1 MLTLT
6 VTAAFMAFPW
16 FSLALAWTIPVPY
29 GPYGIG
35 TSSMELTYAQ
45 ELDPFAPSE
54 QRRRIMVSAFYPV
67 TEAALCQQQS
77 IPYMPP
83 STASVYT
90 EIYGAYGLSNGTL
103 DALELIMCR
112 KTLPIKHRCLR
123 YPIVLFSPG
132 LGDSRLLY
140 SAMAGS
146 IAAQG
151 FVVVTIDHTYDA
163 AVVEFPDGEL
173 VFEANITTKAQVE
186 HALAVRRDDMSFV
199 LDQLHNHTITQNLL
213 GGLYG
218 SLNLMQTFVMG
229 HSLGGATAAAAMVA
243 DRRMRAG
250 IDLDG
255 TFWGRVLGLGL
266 DRPLMI
272 FAHEGKNLTTDES
285 WAEVWPRLNSSKVE
299 ASISGTAHGSYTD
312 LPLLVDVLGL
322 RDRLP
327 AGALEGVLGSIR
339 GKRMIDILNTY
350 TRLFFGYVMGQPL
363 PAELHK
369 SVPQF
374 PEIEILQS
382 RFVE

>member
-1 MLTLT
+1 MLTDT
-6 VTAAFMAFPW
+6 VSIVAMALPW
-16 FSLALAWTIPVPY
+16 FSLALAWTIPVSN

-35 TSSMELTYAQ
+35 TSSMELTYAE
-45 ELDPFAPSE
+45 ELDPFAPGE

-67 TEAALCQQQS
+67 TEAPLCQQQP

-83 STASVYT
+83 GTALVYT
-90 EIYGAYGLSNGTL
+90 EIFGAYGLSNGTL
-103 DALELIMCR
+103 DALELAMCR
-112 KTLPIKHRCLR
+112 KILPMKHKRLNH
-123 YPIVLFSPG
+123 PVVLFSPG

-140 SAMAGS
+140 SALAGS

-151 FVVVTIDHTYDA
+151 FVVVTVDHTYDA

-199 LDQLHNHTITQNLL
+199 LDQLHDRTITQNLL

-218 SLNLMQTFVMG
+218 SLNLKQTFVMG

-255 TFWGRVLGLGL
+255 TFWGRVLNMGL

-272 FAHEGKNLTTDES
+272 FAHEGKNQTTDES

-299 ASISGTAHGSYTD
+299 ASVFGTAHGSYTD

-327 AGALEGVLGSIR
+327 AGALEGVLGSIG
-339 GKRMIDILNTY
+339 GKRMIDIVNTY
-350 TRLFFGYVMGQPL
+350 AKLFFGFVMGQPL
-363 PAELHK
+363 SPGLHK

-374 PEIEILQS
+374 PEVEILQS
-382 RFVE
+382 EFVI